1 MRKIGGIIGC
11 SALVGS
17 AVLLSGTTPASAS
30 ADQGVTANS
39 ITVGIPYVDLAAVD
53 QQFGLKINQGSYPDA
68 YKALF
73 QQINAH
79 GGINGRKIVPVF
91 VAVNPTGTAAAATS
105 CTQLTEDN
113 HVFVAF
119 APLSP
124 ICYLEHGT
132 PTIGATVA
140 GNVSAGA
147 AQNFTVT
154 APATAYDPT
163 QLAVLAK
170 QGIFKGKKVGV
181 FGGAVTDEPE
191 VNIVDAALRKDHV
204 DVAQSAV
211 DSAPS
216 TDQSASNQQQ
226 AVIAQRFQSSGVN
239 EVVAVGTGSAVW
251 PQGEESNQASYNP
264 HWVATSWSDLAGV
277 LAGKSFPQQYL
288 ENVVATNPQT
298 SQANQWSD
306 PLIQSCVQAI
316 RKAYPND
323 PIASPVGQSAS
334 DTSNDTY
341 VSAMGA
347 CGNVAVFDA
356 IAKAAGKHLT
366 VAGFTRA
373 GYGLRNLKVPGAGTV
388 SFGPGRAYSLG
399 PVYLAHYDPTTK
411 LLVLAAKPAP
421 NS

>member
-1 MRKIGGIIGC
+1 MCKISCIIGC
-11 SALVGS
+11 GALVG
-17 AVLLSGTTPASAS
+17 AVTLLSGTARAGAS
-30 ADQGVTANS
+30 ADQGVTANR

-53 QQFGLKINQGSYPDA
+53 QQFGLKINQGSFPDA
-68 YKALF
+68 YNALF

-91 VAVNPTGTAAAATS
+91 VAVNPTGTAAAASS

-119 APLSP
+119 SPLSP

-132 PTIGATVA
+132 PTIGATVE

-170 QGIFKGKKVGV
+170 EGVFKGKKVGV

-204 DVAQSAV
+204 DVAQTAV

-251 PQGEESNQASYNP
+251 PQGEQANQATYDP
-264 HWVATSWSDLAGV
+264 HWVATSETDLAGV
-277 LAGKSFPQQYL
+277 LTGKSFPPQYL
-288 ENVVATNPQT
+288 DNVVATFPQT

-306 PLIQSCVQAI
+306 PLIQSCVQTI
-316 RKAYPND
+316 RRAFPD
-323 PIASPVGQSAS
+323 DAIASPVGQSAS

-341 VSAMGA
+341 VSAMSA
-347 CGNVAVFDA
+347 CSYVAMFDA
-356 IAKAAGKHLT
+356 IARAAGRHLT
-366 VAGFTRA
+366 VASFTQA

-388 SFGPGRAYSLG
+388 SFGPGRAYALG

-411 LLVLAAKPAP
+411 LLVLAAKPV
-421 NS
+421 SS